1 MTVVKH
7 PRWHARG
14 VAMALA
20 SQGTSVFPCNG
31 SNKRPCTDNGFL
43 DAVRS
48 AHEADRLFKERPGEL
63 IGVPTGPANG
73 FDVLDYDPRHGGD
86 VWFFEHLEALPPTRR
101 HSTRGGGGH
110 LLFKHHPGI
119 RNSESKIAPGVDVRG
134 EGGYVIWWPAHGCPI
149 TSENPIAEWP
159 AWLLKILLPPAPP
172 PKTVVNS
179 GRLWPA
185 TNNSAALRI
194 ITRALGRVASAS
206 PGQRHYELRAAS
218 CTLGGLLQLIDVPAS
233 TIARD
238 LLNAVVT
245 AGGSDVD
252 VKNAEATIAWGL
264 QKGAASPLSLG
275 CHNAR

>member
-1 MTVVKH
+1 MTVVRH

-20 SQGTSVFPCNG
+20 SQGTSVFPCSG
-31 SNKRPCTDNGFL
+31 STKRPCTDNGFH

-48 AHEADRLFKERPGEL
+48 AHEADRLFSERPGEL

-73 FDVLDYDPRHGGD
+73 FDVLDYDPRHDGHI
-86 VWFFEHLEALPPTRR
+86 WFNEHRHRLPTTRK
-101 HSTRGGGGH
+101 HSTRGGGEH

-134 EGGYVIWWPAHGCPI
+134 EGGYVIWWPAHGCPV
-149 TSENPIAEWP
+149 TSEHPIADWP
-159 AWLLKILLPPAPP
+159 EWLLQILLPPALPQP
-172 PKTVVNS
+172 TMPRRRDVST
-179 GRLWPA
+179 GDA
-185 TNNSAALRI
+185 TTRRI
-194 ITRALGRVASAS
+194 IARALDRVVSAS
-206 PGQRHYELRAAS
+206 PGQRHYALRAAS
-218 CTLGGLLQLIDVPAS
+218 CTLGGLLDVIDVPAS

-238 LLNAVVT
+238 LLHAVIA

-252 VKNAEATIAWGL
+252 VRNAEATIAWGL

-275 CHNAR
+275 CRNAR